1 MKDFMVASKNMEKNL
16 IQDQKYLTGLLTG
29 FILAAIVMIG
39 FNRYQDNIVSVDEN
53 KVVEN
58 GQEGIV
64 VDGLEKN
71 IESKA
76 DVPVATVISNQN
88 YTGVTY
94 DDLVGI
100 SSANPEAPHSP
111 ELQRLDIVLR
121 EAGRMIERMEKDII
135 AIKETQIATV
145 NQ

>member
-1 MKDFMVASKNMEKNL
+1 MEKNL
-16 IQDQKYLTGLLTG
+16 IKDQKYLTGLLTG

-39 FNRYQDNIVSVDEN
+39 FNRYEEASISNEEGLLNEDGTSEIVSDSGDLKDRIKANVTEIQN
-53 KVVEN
+53 K
-58 GQEGIV
+58 GI
-64 VDGLEKN
+64 GSN
-71 IESKA
+71 SG
-76 DVPVATVISNQN
+76 TVNK
-88 YTGVTY
+88 GVTY

-121 EAGRMIERMEKDII
+121 EVGRMIERMEKDIAEI
-135 AIKETQIATV
+135 NETQIATV